1 MWLVQLG
8 IKKSMDQ
15 IDPSWFEQHNNRN
28 QQLRE
33 KGVIAANG
41 PFADGSGGCIVYNC
55 SKEEFVSIIE
65 SDPLVVN
72 GVVDY
77 EYKEWNAAF

>member
-1 MWLVQLG
+1 MVSSIRYKKNRW
-8 IKKSMDQ
+8 IKS
-15 IDPSWFEQHNNRN
+15 IRHGLNNIITAIN
-28 QQLRE
+28 NYAK